1 MDNISLFCKNFLEIN
16 KTLKQGALVSSGAAL
31 IYTSKQ
37 KEVSTIN
44 LINIKNEFKSRV
56 SIFSSLRNSADSLI
70 YASMD
75 ADGKEDS
82 VDKIIKNYQ
91 TLRKDFSSSYY
102 LPLVAYL
109 LVDQSE
115 EEVVS
120 FSSKMKELYKK
131 ERKNHPFLTGGE
143 DYGSLALMIKFS
155 SDLDKTYASYISCY
169 DILKEKVKMPSNARQ
184 TTAMIL
190 ALDDDSDEEKVNRF
204 VEIYNALKNNKIRF
218 GNDFFIPLLGI
229 SAIGKVNPDSYVEKI
244 KSISAQLKHQ
254 PELKGIF
261 GCKLNKGTR
270 NAYACLL
277 SLNGQE
283 LTKCTLISS
292 IIHQIINYQT
302 TVCICTVCC
311 ATTAC
316 AASSTC
322 DL

>member
-1 MDNISLFCKNFLEIN
+1 MDLTYSNGFSIGN
-16 KTLKQGALVSSGAAL
+16 KLNARCSCCTAVLCSS
-31 IYTSKQ
+31 
-37 KEVSTIN
+37 
-44 LINIKNEFKSRV
+44 V

-75 ADGKEDS
+75 ADEKVGS

-91 TLRKDFSSSYY
+91 ILRKDFSSSYY

-169 DILKEKVKMPSNARQ
+169 NILKEKVKMPSNARQ

-218 GNDFFIPLLGI
+218 GNFFIPLLGI
-229 SAIGKVNPDSYVEKI
+229 SAIGKVNPDSYVERI
-244 KSISAQLKHQ
+244 KTISTPLKNQ

-283 LTKCTLISS
+283 LTKCTLTSS
-292 IIHQIINYQT
+292 IIQQIINYQT
-302 TVCICTVCC
+302 TVCICTACC

>member
-44 LINIKNEFKSRV
+44 MINIKNEFKSRV

-75 ADGKEDS
+75 VDGKEDS

-91 TLRKDFSSSYY
+91 ILRKDFSSSYY

-115 EEVVS
+115 EDVVS

-131 ERKNHPFLTGGE
+131 ERKNHPFLTGEE

-169 DILKEKVKMPSNARQ
+169 NILKEKVKMPSNARQ

-218 GNDFFIPLLGI
+218 GDFFIPLLGI
-229 SAIGKVNPDSYVEKI
+229 SALGKVNPDSYVEKI

-283 LTKCTLISS
+283 LTKCTLTTS
-292 IIHQIINYQT
+292 IIQQIINYQT
-302 TVCICTVCC
+302 TVCICTACC
-311 ATTAC
+311 ATSAC

>member
-82 VDKIIKNYQ
+82 VDKVIKNYQ
-91 TLRKDFSSSYY
+91 ILRKDFSSSYY

-115 EEVVS
+115 EEVAS

-131 ERKNHPFLTGGE
+131 ERKNHPFLTGEE

-169 DILKEKVKMPSNARQ
+169 DLLKEKVKMPSNARQ

-218 GNDFFIPLLGI
+218 GNDYFIPLLGI

-244 KSISAQLKHQ
+244 KTISTQLKNQ

-261 GCKLNKGTR
+261 GCKLDKGTR
-270 NAYACLL
+270 NVYACLL

-283 LTKCTLISS
+283 LTKCTLTSS
-292 IIHQIINYQT
+292 IIQQIINYQT